1 MTSVIEAFPIRT
13 KGIHFIN
20 PSSGFDA
27 LFKLF
32 HGFLSKKIQ
41 ERIKVHDSF
50 EALHQVVPKKYLP
63 EEYGGS
69 GGRLH
74 DIIEDWRKT
83 LVANRAFFAED
94 AKYRNDERKRLGKPK
109 NASTLFGV
117 EGMFNIRPISPQ
129 LKEVAR
135 QQLNEDES
143 QVDSHLKVIRSW
155 LIELDLQSSLV
166 DDQFLVA
173 FLRGCK
179 FSLEKVK
186 KKILLFYQIRSELP
200 QIIQNRDPLDSD
212 VLRIIRMGVGVPL
225 PKTEK
230 PTDPKLFIIR
240 VGCFDV
246 NHCTFADIMKVG
258 TMINDILMRDDDQ
271 MVICGMALIIDLK
284 GVTANHLMHF
294 EIDLLR
300 KVAVLNQ
307 DASPLR
313 MQGIH
318 ILHPPSGAQ
327 TVLNIF
333 NGLLSEKNQH
343 KRIYSHGSDQ
353 KSLYQHFSPSILP
366 KEYGGNLESIDTLA
380 KQWEAKLIDNRSYL
394 LDMALSNL
402 HPCPSPNSVSKDGSK
417 HRSFGTE
424 GSFRKL
430 DFD

>member
-1 MTSVIEAFPIRT
+1 MS
-13 KGIHFIN
+13 
-20 PSSGFDA
+20 
-27 LFKLF
+27 
-32 HGFLSKKIQ
+32 
-41 ERIKVHDSF
+41 
-50 EALHQVVPKKYLP
+50 
-63 EEYGGS
+63 
-69 GGRLH
+69 
-74 DIIEDWRKT
+74 
-83 LVANRAFFAED
+83 
-94 AKYRNDERKRLGKPK
+94 
-109 NASTLFGV
+109 
-117 EGMFNIRPISPQ
+117 NIRPISQQ
-129 LKEVAR
+129 LQEVAKR
-135 QQLNEDES
+135 ELNEDES

-155 LIELDLQSSLV
+155 LIELDLQCSLV

-186 KKILLFYQIRSELP
+186 KKILLFYQTRSELP

-225 PKTEK
+225 PETEK

-246 NHCTFADIMKVG
+246 NQCTFADIIKVG

-294 EIDLLR
+294 EMDLLR
-300 KVAVLNQ
+300 KVAILNQ

-318 ILHPPSGAQ
+318 ILHPPPGAQ
-327 TVLNIF
+327 TALNIF

-343 KRIYSHGSDQ
+343 KRIYTHGRDL
-353 KSLYQHFSPSILP
+353 KSLYQHFSPAILP
-366 KEYGGNLESIDTLA
+366 KEYGGDLESIDTLA
-380 KQWEAKLIDNRSYL
+380 KQWEFKLADNRSYL
-394 LDMALSNL
+394 IDMALLTSQ
-402 HPCPSPNSVSKDGSK
+402 PCSSPSSVLKNGSTQ
-417 HRSFGTE
+417 RSFGTE